1 MATLSNRQID
11 NDVNTICSM
20 SNTKSKP
27 AKSAPTSTP
36 KVSTSGLREGLNP
49 NRIVQTRTTALP
61 KGGQQMNAKYNPRG
75 IVQTRGQTKSNTKKS
90 SS

>member
-11 NDVNTICSM
+11 NDVNTICFM

-27 AKSAPTSTP
+27 AKSTPSTP

-61 KGGQQMNAKYNPRG
+61 KGRQQMNAKYNPRG